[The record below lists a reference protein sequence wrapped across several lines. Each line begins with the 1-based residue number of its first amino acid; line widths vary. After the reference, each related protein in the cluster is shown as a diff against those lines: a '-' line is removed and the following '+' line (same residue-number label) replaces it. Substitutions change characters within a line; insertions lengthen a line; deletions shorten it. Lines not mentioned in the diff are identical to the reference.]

1 MAMTD
6 WKSRAR
12 AATLHLGISMLVAA
26 SAAWLV
32 FAVWYPY
39 PYREISGGRELF
51 TLVVSIDVILGPLMT
66 LIIFNRAKPRAELVR
81 DLAVVAMIQLAG
93 LGYGLW
99 SVYLARPVHLVFELD
114 RFRAVHAVDVPEEL
128 LQRAPPAVADLPRSG
143 PTLVA
148 VRPFVDEQ
156 ERVAATIA
164 AVQGLHIG
172 ARPEFWQ
179 PYDRATAQVLA
190 KARPAASCRSGFPR
204 RPVKSRRLSPLPA
217 CRRTRWCTCR
227 WLPAAR
233 SGPCCSTPDRRGSWA
248 TSRWIRFDQEY
259 ERNMLKPSVI
269 RSLIASVLIAAQV
282 APLAVAQNQLPAMGD
297 GADMTAGAERRIGER
312 IVRELYRD
320 PDYIDDP
327 ILGEYV
333 QRIWQALLAGARARG
348 ELPPELDERFAWEI
362 LLGRDGSVNAFALP
376 GGYLGLH
383 LGLIGVVNSRDE
395 LASVL
400 AHELTHVTQRHISR
414 LMTQQNRQAP
424 WMVGALILAALA
436 ASKSPE
442 MANAVLT
449 GGQALAAQ
457 NQLNFSRDMERE
469 ADRIGFGVMTQA
481 GFEPS
486 GFVTMFEKLQQASR
500 LNDNGSFPY
509 LRSHPLTTERIAD
522 MQSRVPMT
530 GSPMGPQEP
539 TMEHAMVAAR
549 ARVLSYPGVD
559 LLRAWSTEPEL
570 AGFASLSAPRRAAVL
585 YTAALAAERLREY
598 GRAIAL
604 VRRLLALTTGNAQ
617 ASRQARLLA
626 VDIALAAN
634 NLPLASSLMET
645 LGSGPSLAR
654 PELLQL
660 AQLRTREGR
669 PELAIDSLQTWVATH
684 PLDAAAWQ
692 ALSAAYRDQN
702 QVLRAVRAEGE
713 VQMAHLDYAG
723 AVDRFKAARAL
734 SVKGSLLPADHIEA
748 SIIDTRLRLAESRLR
763 EQALER

>member
-1 MAMTD
+1 
-6 WKSRAR
+6 
-12 AATLHLGISMLVAA
+12 
-26 SAAWLV
+26 
-32 FAVWYPY
+32 
-39 PYREISGGRELF
+39 
-51 TLVVSIDVILGPLMT
+51 
-66 LIIFNRAKPRAELVR
+66 
-81 DLAVVAMIQLAG
+81 
-93 LGYGLW
+93 
-99 SVYLARPVHLVFELD
+99 
-114 RFRAVHAVDVPEEL
+114 
-128 LQRAPPAVADLPRSG
+128 
-143 PTLVA
+143 
-148 VRPFVDEQ
+148 
-156 ERVAATIA
+156 
-164 AVQGLHIG
+164 
-172 ARPEFWQ
+172 
-179 PYDRATAQVLA
+179 
-190 KARPAASCRSGFPR
+190 
-204 RPVKSRRLSPLPA
+204 
-217 CRRTRWCTCR
+217 
-227 WLPAAR
+227 
-233 SGPCCSTPDRRGSWA
+233 
-248 TSRWIRFDQEY
+248 
-259 ERNMLKPSVI
+259 MLKPSVI
-269 RSLIASVLIAAQV
+269 RSLIASILIATQV
-282 APLAVAQNQLPAMGD
+282 ASLAVAQNQLPAMGD

-645 LGSGPSLAR
+645 LGVWSIPGAPGTASAGPAAHPGGVGPNWPLIPCR
-654 PELLQL
+654 PGWPRIPSMRRPGRHCRRPIGT
-660 AQLRTREGR
+660 RTRSCARCGPRARSRWRIWTMQARWTASRR
-669 PELAIDSLQTWVATH
+669 PARCRSRAACYPRITSRRRSLTPGCVW
-684 PLDAAAWQ
+684 P
-692 ALSAAYRDQN
+692 N
-702 QVLRAVRAEGE
+702 QDFANRPW
-713 VQMAHLDYAG
+713 
-723 AVDRFKAARAL
+723 
-734 SVKGSLLPADHIEA
+734 S
-748 SIIDTRLRLAESRLR
+748 AESITTPRT
-763 EQALER
+763 E